1 MKRYLMTGMAA
12 IMFCGVFTS
21 CSRDTDFGVTPES
34 KVIATY
40 EEAFQ
45 TRFGTPAANQDW
57 GFGPSRA
64 NTRAEGYE
72 VGARPEA
79 NMWTSWG
86 FLAPDPLTHAQKL
99 RAQYYFQMNNITN
112 PNRPNYGTKDFFM
125 QQVYDGGTDPM
136 AGKSLEKYLAADN
149 STYIESGKHMDHL
162 TAGPGHLHINNFN
175 NGTCSTNNEVANRTQ
190 TDVNDTNQQHSDEIM
205 LMLNTPT
212 SCFGYANSDA
222 SCVRDDRWTLVSA
235 ATIDAFCDG
244 DPNFATWLA
253 SKLNE
258 GEVDKKCDDDFH
270 RDFIGFDFDQLP
282 DESCYAYNG
291 GYDKDGNFTWDNN
304 QIVRKEFVY
313 AQYSNLSEASNQL
326 VYNLDGTISTYSSG
340 SDYLMVD
347 GFKIPYVKTDAN
359 EYCARGENANIGI
372 GGMDNMNDYD
382 KFGDYSETGSNDN
395 TPYLKNLPGYQS
407 DLKAINMKFIAKMV
421 REGYRPIKD
430 KQLMRWVKIGGCNDG
445 YFSDWIVTFMP
456 ADSGDTPPG
465 PTPDTVIEKLRVIAE
480 DLSVGENT
488 DFDFNDVVFD
498 VIWTRTY
505 SDETHTTLTSQD
517 VQIKLLAAGGTLPL
531 YVDGNEVHEK
541 FGVDQHVMVNTNAE
555 AKGLNG
561 RDNISPVTWTVPNT
575 NWSGNDIGA
584 IANSIE
590 VKVTKNGT
598 DYLLS
603 AVEGRIASK
612 IGIRPIKNQAEF
624 VWCDERE
631 DIDHRYSLTDGTS
644 LFTEWV
650 QGILPTDEWYT
661 YAKRSID
668 DYRAAKATAAAAQ
681 GNQQP

>member
-21 CSRDTDFGVTPES
+21 CSRDTDFGEAPQS

-57 GFGPSRA
+57 GFGSS
-64 NTRAEGYE
+64 TRAFTRATGEFANH
-72 VGARPEA
+72 VGAYPDA
-79 NMWTSWG
+79 NMWTSKG
-86 FLAPDPLTHAQKL
+86 FLAPDPLTTSQKL
-99 RAQYYFQMNNITN
+99 RAQYYFQMVNITD
-112 PNRPNYGTKDFFM
+112 PYRPDYGTKDFFM

-136 AGKSLEKYLAADN
+136 AGKSPEVYKSVANTD
-149 STYIESGKHMDHL
+149 IESGEHMDHL
-162 TAGPGHLHINNFN
+162 TCGPDHTHTYNFN
-175 NGTCSTNNEVANRTQ
+175 NGNCSPNSNVANRNQ
-190 TDVNDTNQQHSDEIM
+190 TDVNDTNQQHTDQIQ
-205 LMLNTPT
+205 LLLNTKT

-222 SCVRDDRWTLVSA
+222 SYVRDDRWALVSA
-235 ATIDAFCDG
+235 ATIDNFCDN
-244 DPNFATWLA
+244 DPGFATWLA
-253 SKLNE
+253 ARLPA
-258 GEVDKKCDDDFH
+258 GEQDVKCDDDFH
-270 RDFIGFDFDQLP
+270 RDFIGFDFDMIP
-282 DESCYAYNG
+282 DNETYVWNWENGQKTTPATVKYNWASPQG
-291 GYDKDGNFTWDNN
+291 GNLIYTEDGQWSEFTDWNAEITVKNGKVFRVLD
-304 QIVRKEFVY
+304 
-313 AQYSNLSEASNQL
+313 AQTNKYCGE
-326 VYNLDGTISTYSSG
+326 
-340 SDYLMVD
+340 
-347 GFKIPYVKTDAN
+347 VK
-359 EYCARGENANIGI
+359 GM
-372 GGMDNMNDYD
+372 GGMDGHSEWTETAAYD
-382 KFGDYSETGSNDN
+382 PNGTNDN
-395 TPYLKNLPGYQS
+395 SLYLTNIPGHQS
-407 DLKAINMKFIAKMV
+407 DHKALNLKFLAKKYE
-421 REGYRPIKD
+421 EGWLPVD
-430 KQLMRWVKIGGCNDG
+430 SKQLKLWVKVGGCNDG

-456 ADSGDTPPG
+456 ANSGDTPP
-465 PTPDTVIEKLRVIAE
+465 TPSTVIEKLRVIAE